1 MAEDDMIIES
11 MCVYYFGS
19 GTLLICGPVFHGE
32 LRGISPVSHFIG

>member
-19 GTLLICGPVFHGE
+19 GTLLICGPMFHGE
-32 LRGISPVSHFIG
+32 FKRNKSSKSLY